1 MYKFNINKIVV
12 NTSEGTKDIVPKTI
26 NVFVGPNNSG
36 KSRFLKE
43 LRDYLSGDERDI
55 KIIKNIEYSYPEN
68 FSELDSAYNVTS
80 KMVKDQYGNWMLKS
94 YSNKPSQGLDMTSS
108 LESYF
113 TRNMNTVGGSWME
126 HFSGIIN
133 RKDRTEFLNWY
144 GSLFYQYIGTEE
156 RLTICKAQKYHLH
169 ILETGEL
176 ETLLEEYGVTYK
188 EKKLWIIDAI
198 NRIAELSKDDIS
210 SESRLYK
217 FIHRIIE
224 NN

>member
-1 MYKFNINKIVV
+1 MSGIYHKKGIRFFEDALKNKIQETL
-12 NTSEGTKDIVPKTI
+12 NC
-26 NVFVGPNNSG
+26 
-36 KSRFLKE
+36 
-43 LRDYLSGDERDI
+43 LS
-55 KIIKNIEYSYPEN
+55 
-68 FSELDSAYNVTS
+68 
-80 KMVKDQYGNWMLKS
+80 
-94 YSNKPSQGLDMTSS
+94 
-108 LESYF
+108 
-113 TRNMNTVGGSWME
+113 
-126 HFSGIIN
+126 
-133 RKDRTEFLNWY
+133 
-144 GSLFYQYIGTEE
+144 
-156 RLTICKAQKYHLH
+156 KYHLH

>member
-144 GSLFYQYIGTEE
+144 GSLFYQ
-156 RLTICKAQKYHLH
+156 
-169 ILETGEL
+169 
-176 ETLLEEYGVTYK
+176 
-188 EKKLWIIDAI
+188 
-198 NRIAELSKDDIS
+198 
-210 SESRLYK
+210 
-217 FIHRIIE
+217 
-224 NN
+224 

>member
-55 KIIKNIEYSYPEN
+55 KIIKNIEYSYPE
-68 FSELDSAYNVTS
+68 
-80 KMVKDQYGNWMLKS
+80 K
-94 YSNKPSQGLDMTSS
+94 
-108 LESYF
+108 
-113 TRNMNTVGGSWME
+113 
-126 HFSGIIN
+126 
-133 RKDRTEFLNWY
+133 
-144 GSLFYQYIGTEE
+144 
-156 RLTICKAQKYHLH
+156 
-169 ILETGEL
+169 
-176 ETLLEEYGVTYK
+176 YGVTYK

>member
-1 MYKFNINKIVV
+1 M
-12 NTSEGTKDIVPKTI
+12 
-26 NVFVGPNNSG
+26 
-36 KSRFLKE
+36 
-43 LRDYLSGDERDI
+43 LS
-55 KIIKNIEYSYPEN
+55 
-68 FSELDSAYNVTS
+68 
-80 KMVKDQYGNWMLKS
+80 
-94 YSNKPSQGLDMTSS
+94 
-108 LESYF
+108 
-113 TRNMNTVGGSWME
+113 
-126 HFSGIIN
+126 
-133 RKDRTEFLNWY
+133 
-144 GSLFYQYIGTEE
+144 
-156 RLTICKAQKYHLH
+156 KYHLH